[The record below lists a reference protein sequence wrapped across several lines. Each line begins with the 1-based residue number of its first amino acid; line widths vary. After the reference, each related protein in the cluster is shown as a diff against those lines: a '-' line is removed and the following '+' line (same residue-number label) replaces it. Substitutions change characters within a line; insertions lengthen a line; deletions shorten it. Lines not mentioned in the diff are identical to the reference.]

1 LFGEKEFHGR
11 IFRHGLNT
19 ERRGKGNS

>member
-1 LFGEKEFHGR
+1 LFGKKQFHGR

-19 ERRGKGNS
+19 ERCGKGNS